1 MSSDAQAALPLPPRI
16 AAPPLPPR
24 TNAAPLP
31 PSPQETDPW
40 DVDAATALLCLA
52 ACSLRDDGEQ
62 DAWNRAYINAAAAA
76 VGAGA
81 VPHSLEHASWAA
93 ALRPLTRADT
103 RKARDELASMLRER
117 ATDAAFAAT
126 LRRKVLEGLLAAPLV
141 HAKGAYDA
149 RARRC
154 VARVA
159 AALDY
164 DRGWLRQSE
173 RAVAV
178 ALQNAAGP
186 APTVKRRESNAAA
199 ALRYAAIG
207 AAATATGV
215 AVAVTAGV
223 AAPALA
229 VALGGSTVWGAST
242 VVTFTTTY
250 SLFFAAGFGAAGAGL
265 AGYRTSRCVAGLT
278 DFEIVRGV
286 APSPEASGLTVA
298 VCVAGSMRDPTDYA
312 ATYGADNPA
321 NAPLKRKLRR
331 LLQQKEALAA
341 AAARDRARSVL
352 LAAKTGQSFVARR
365 RPSQIE
371 RLQGRVAQKSEAT
384 LEERCRALL
393 SLAPDAS
400 LDAAP
405 PPEALTPLLDESIAR
420 EAANALEAAVARA
433 SAPDGL
439 SALDVVQGDASTLV
453 RQALAL
459 RADEAVDVDLTAL
472 ALEKCDEEAA
482 QKRNAVDAERI
493 AGLDETGAEE
503 ARPPPVGDNDGRDPV
518 EDNDGRDVELWWWP
532 QAWSGGAP
540 ELNLLIWE
548 RRILVEITA
557 SMAALASSL
566 AQSAA
571 QDTIMYGAAATTT
584 GLILTTLMLPIALL
598 QATKY
603 IDGTWT
609 LAVTRAD
616 AAGVALADVLC
627 ARHDIGERP
636 VTLVGYSLGARV
648 VFSCLEELTRRH
660 ARAQKRCRRREKRRA
675 RAASVIGVG
684 AHAGGSSSDVGV
696 LSDEEDVDDEEH
708 LHGTLTIAPLDGI
721 HWIDA
726 ASGRRLRLAVRA
738 GAGCGYSVGSNA
750 KISSRAQRLF
760 GSSSDNDE
768 PDALLAGGRDL
779 RAEPGE
785 PIVWCGPDN
794 ISASIEIDCAARDA
808 VIDIALVASSSS
820 YETTATHCVLAANRF
835 PAWARTQ
842 AARDD
847 PAKPMIRLAALADA
861 TGVSVTVRVEVSWKD
876 AEAHAAQNRSR
887 DSFRGIVEHAVVM
900 GAPLRGTGG
909 STTERWRAASS
920 VVAGRLVNCYSPN
933 DLMLAVLFRMQSW
946 ASKVAGLAPL
956 SLPGFAV
963 DVDVSDL
970 ISAHA
975 DYGLKVREIL
985 DRVDLE
991 DAARDDDVFVT
1002 APAAGRSDAGLGVRS
1017 DAGLV

>member
-1 MSSDAQAALPLPPRI
+1 M
-16 AAPPLPPR
+16 
-24 TNAAPLP
+24 
-31 PSPQETDPW
+31 
-40 DVDAATALLCLA
+40 
-52 ACSLRDDGEQ
+52 
-62 DAWNRAYINAAAAA
+62 
-76 VGAGA
+76 
-81 VPHSLEHASWAA
+81 
-93 ALRPLTRADT
+93 RPLTHADT
-103 RKARDELASMLRER
+103 RKARNELAGMLRER

-141 HAKGAYDA
+141 LAKGAYDA
-149 RARRC
+149 RVRRC

-164 DRGWLRQSE
+164 DRGWLQQSE

-178 ALQNAAGP
+178 ALRSAAGP

-207 AAATATGV
+207 AAATATGA
-215 AVAVTAGV
+215 AVFVTAGV

-265 AGYRTSRCVAGLT
+265 AGYRTSRRVAGLT
-278 DFEIVRGV
+278 DFEIVRGI

-312 ATYGADNPA
+312 AAYGADNPTDG
-321 NAPLKRKLRR
+321 PLRRKLRR
-331 LLQQKEALAA
+331 LLQQKEGLTAA
-341 AAARDRARSVL
+341 DARDRARSVL

-371 RLQGRVAQKSEAT
+371 RLQGQVAKKTEAT

-393 SLAPDAS
+393 NLAPDAS

-439 SALDVVQGDASTLV
+439 SALDAVQGDASAIV

-459 RADEAVDVDLTAL
+459 RADKAVDVDLTAL
-472 ALEKCDEEAA
+472 VLGDDDEEASQRRA
-482 QKRNAVDAERI
+482 AADAERL
-493 AGLDETGAEE
+493 AGLDETEAEE
-503 ARPPPVGDNDGRDPV
+503 TRPPPE
-518 EDNDGRDVELWWWP
+518 EDNESRDVELWWWP
-532 QAWSGGAP
+532 QAWAGGAP

-557 SMAALASSL
+557 SMAALATSL
-566 AQSAA
+566 AESAIH
-571 QDTIMYGAAATTT
+571 DTIVYGAAATTA

-648 VFSCLEELTRRH
+648 VFSCLEELARRH
-660 ARAQKRCRRREKRRA
+660 ARAQKRYRRREKRRA

-684 AHAGGSSSDVGV
+684 AHAGGNDPSSDVG
-696 LSDEEDVDDEEH
+696 SSRTRT
-708 LHGTLTIAPLDGI
+708 TLTT
-721 HWIDA
+721 
-726 ASGRRLRLAVRA
+726 
-738 GAGCGYSVGSNA
+738 
-750 KISSRAQRLF
+750 K
-760 GSSSDNDE
+760 
-768 PDALLAGGRDL
+768 
-779 RAEPGE
+779 
-785 PIVWCGPDN
+785 
-794 ISASIEIDCAARDA
+794 SIFTAR
-808 VIDIALVASSSS
+808 
-820 YETTATHCVLAANRF
+820 
-835 PAWARTQ
+835 
-842 AARDD
+842 
-847 PAKPMIRLAALADA
+847 
-861 TGVSVTVRVEVSWKD
+861 
-876 AEAHAAQNRSR
+876 
-887 DSFRGIVEHAVVM
+887 
-900 GAPLRGTGG
+900 
-909 STTERWRAASS
+909 
-920 VVAGRLVNCYSPN
+920 
-933 DLMLAVLFRMQSW
+933 
-946 ASKVAGLAPL
+946 
-956 SLPGFAV
+956 
-963 DVDVSDL
+963 
-970 ISAHA
+970 
-975 DYGLKVREIL
+975 
-985 DRVDLE
+985 
-991 DAARDDDVFVT
+991 
-1002 APAAGRSDAGLGVRS
+1002 
-1017 DAGLV
+1017 